1 MNRHFKT
8 LIYWLV
14 CLVIVLIFLGPEV
27 HHDHMVAKQERQ
39 SKVIKKHATKHH
51 QHQQRVAKMRTP
63 INWRKPSETV
73 PYPDLAKVKNLWILV
88 RIHQNRVY
96 VHSGNKVIYTMYCTA
111 GQYHKDPKTG
121 KEVSMSPTGTYH
133 VEQERGKH
141 FYNASVRVGANYYV
155 SWHDHGQYLFHSV
168 PTDPNGKYD
177 LKQAAKLGKSTGSH
191 GCVRLSVPDAKWFY
205 QSLPTGTKVVVKN

>member
-1 MNRHFKT
+1 MKRHYKA
-8 LIYWLV
+8 LIYWLI
-14 CLVIVLIFLGPEV
+14 CLVLVFTFLGSDVNHSYHLAQKQNQTKVVNKAQPK
-27 HHDHMVAKQERQ
+27 HPQSSHMRQ
-39 SKVIKKHATKHH
+39 
-51 QHQQRVAKMRTP
+51 P
-63 INWRKPSETV
+63 INWRKSSETV
-73 PYPDLAKVKNLWILV
+73 PYPNLGQVKNLWILV

-111 GQYHKDPKTG
+111 GQYHRNPKTG
-121 KEVSMSPTGTYH
+121 KQVSMSPTGTFQ
-133 VEQERGKH
+133 VEPERGKH
-141 FYNASVRVGANYYV
+141 FYNAGVKVGANYYV